1 MVLGVRRC
9 EPLWQAAGIPEPIRE
24 SPPAALAA
32 AREFLLATSGELD
45 GVEFEAALVRTFERL
60 EDEYGA
66 DAAIAVETWARRHF
80 VRESPYDAFD
90 AWNAFFLAVV
100 RGRRLPLLA
109 GSLRVAPE
117 RKARVLAALETQY
130 GAPIDRLA
138 RVSEQAEAMPLS
150 ELEGRLIA
158 YEAAI
163 LGPGDDPHFPV
174 VAFAVNAAYA
184 EISRQMWLTLI
195 ALLEAQEQS
204 AFVGWARELAP
215 SFRSDPK
222 FLSLPDLA

>member
-1 MVLGVRRC
+1 
-9 EPLWQAAGIPEPIRE
+9 
-24 SPPAALAA
+24 
-32 AREFLLATSGELD
+32 
-45 GVEFEAALVRTFERL
+45 LVRTFERL

-80 VRESPYDAFD
+80 VRESPYGAFD
-90 AWNAFFLAVV
+90 AWNAFFLAVF

-109 GSLRVAPE
+109 RSLRIAPE
-117 RKARVLAALETQY
+117 RKTRVLAALETQY

-138 RVSEQAEAMPLS
+138 RVTEQAETMPLS

-174 VAFAVNAAYA
+174 VAFAENAAHA
-184 EISRQMWLTLI
+184 EISRHMWLNLI
-195 ALLEAQEQS
+195 ALLETQEQF
-204 AFVGWARELAP
+204 AFVRWAKELAP
-215 SFRSDPK
+215 SIRADPD
-222 FLSLPDLA
+222 FLSVPEEL